1 MRRLCTEGSRSLIRG
16 DLSDMHQVGRVSAI
30 IGNPEAPYV
39 ATQRVSRQK
48 SAEGIVCAGQRTDQ
62 EG

>member
-1 MRRLCTEGSRSLIRG
+1 
-16 DLSDMHQVGRVSAI
+16 MHQVGRVSAI